1 MPALSALK
9 CSGDRAVGLVGGD
22 EDLVG
27 VFEAEWFQI
36 DEDAML
42 VGHGQ
47 GDPLDLGARVER
59 RRRPSRGASAARRGS
74 VAGEGLEQGLANLGV
89 GAIPIERSLGDV

>member
-1 MPALSALK
+1 M
-9 CSGDRAVGLVGGD
+9 GLVGGD

-42 VGHGQ
+42 VGHGE
-47 GDPLDLGARVER
+47 GDPLDLGARLER
-59 RRRPSRGASAARRGS
+59 RRPHGVERLLH
-74 VAGEGLEQGLANLGV
+74 GEALMPGERLEQGLANACV
-89 GAIPIERSLGDV
+89 GTFQSAVVGECRASRP